1 MIPSPSIAPAAPQGS
16 TFRGEYNGAVVAL
29 GVNTPLNISLMYL
42 PREVRSQ
49 PYFKKQFQLT
59 VKSLDANLTNV
70 SPAVL
75 ADANFFDDGEE
86 PNAYVQVLVSAV
98 AGTEQVQV
106 IATLPHSI
114 VR

>member
-16 TFRGEYNGAVVAL
+16 TFRAEYNGAVVAV

-42 PREVRSQ
+42 PREVRNS
-49 PYFKKQFQLT
+49 PYFRAQFQLT
-59 VKSLDANLTNV
+59 VKSLDNNLTNV
-70 SPAVL
+70 TPAKL
-75 ADANFFDDGEE
+75 LDANFFDDGEE
-86 PNAYVQVLVSAV
+86 PNAYVQVFVTAV
-98 AGTEQVQV
+98 AGTEACQV